1 MNALLIYPP
10 FVMHYRPYSSLPAL
24 AAFLRERGYQ
34 VELRDENI
42 EFLNYYV
49 QPAHLK
55 SIYRKL
61 QGYKEQFC
69 KMEDIS
75 HAAEIRNYL
84 DTIFKNEPLS
94 NADLDDLAPSA
105 TTLRDPAL
113 STNKVKARK
122 AQDRL
127 YAAHT
132 LLYRFI
138 CFEQLLRR
146 RDQESLYEVRW
157 ETIQRE
163 LGANSEYHKYFKE
176 IAVPAIAASSPD
188 LIGISIAFDDQII
201 PAFILAHELRHIHG
215 LKKVHITI
223 GGTAVTLLQ
232 EVIKKHG
239 EIFSIIDS
247 CILYEGEHAL
257 ATLLEN
263 LRLPGGLDTV
273 PNLMYEKD
281 GRIVTNTIE
290 IIKDLNLLPT
300 PDYDGLPLEKYFS
313 PDLAP
318 TLSTTR
324 GCYWNKCTFCNNRF
338 LNNNTT
344 YRMRAPERIFEDLVT
359 LRKKYNVKTI
369 SLWEEAA
376 VPKCLKNLAERI
388 KESEY
393 DFTWFVEARLD
404 KTFTEDFC
412 RVLYEGGCRSITFG
426 LESGNSRVQQL
437 MNKGLNLEV
446 CREVIR
452 NCARAKLQVCL
463 MLMVGFPGEMADE
476 AMDTLRFLEEN
487 RRYIHFAEVS
497 HFLLR
502 RHTETYCHPEQFGI
516 CFQDNEDLFSATGS
530 LKYKVNNKGMK
541 PSESLQLCNFIRQRL
556 FELGLRNRW
565 AQVA

>member
-1 MNALLIYPP
+1 M
-10 FVMHYRPYSSLPAL
+10 
-24 AAFLRERGYQ
+24 
-34 VELRDENI
+34 
-42 EFLNYYV
+42 
-49 QPAHLK
+49 
-55 SIYRKL
+55 
-61 QGYKEQFC
+61 
-69 KMEDIS
+69 
-75 HAAEIRNYL
+75 
-84 DTIFKNEPLS
+84 
-94 NADLDDLAPSA
+94 DDLELSA
-105 TTLRDPAL
+105 TTLRDPEL
-113 STNKVKARK
+113 NTTMVKARR

-127 YAAHT
+127 YTAHT

-138 CFEQLLRR
+138 CFERLWRN
-146 RDQESLYEVRW
+146 RDQESVYELRW

-163 LGANSEYHKYFKE
+163 LHADSEYRNYFKE
-176 IAVPAIAASSPD
+176 IAVPKIVASSPD

-201 PAFILAHELRHIHG
+201 PAFILAHLLRHTHE

-223 GGTAVTLLQ
+223 GGTAVTILKD
-232 EVIKKHG
+232 VIKKHR
-239 EIFSIIDS
+239 EVFSIIDS
-247 CILYEGEHAL
+247 CVLYEGEHAL

-281 GRIVTNTIE
+281 GRIVTNTTE
-290 IIKDLNLLPT
+290 MIKDLNLLPT

-344 YRMRAPERIFEDLVT
+344 YRMRAPERIFEDFVT
-359 LRKKYNVKTI
+359 LRKKYNVKKI

-376 VPKCLKNLAERI
+376 VPKCLKNLADRI
-388 KESEY
+388 KESDH

-404 KTFTEDFC
+404 KTFTKDFC
-412 RVLYEGGCRSITFG
+412 RLLYEGGCRSITFG

-452 NCARAKLQVCL
+452 NCSRAKLQVCL
-463 MLMVGFPGEMADE
+463 MLMVGFPGEIADE

-502 RHTETYCHPEQFGI
+502 RHTETYCHPERFGI
-516 CFQDNEDLFSATGS
+516 CFQDNDDMFSATGTLNYRLS
-530 LKYKVNNKGMK
+530 NKGMK
-541 PSESLQLCNFIRQRL
+541 PAESLQFCNLIRQRL

-565 AQVA
+565 GNVA